1 MLNLRLLL
9 FSVAF
14 LSPILQIKGDDFKE
28 EMFIKPL
35 PPSHLYVYFQFLTL
49 ANGEES
55 FEHSHLAPRSLGE
68 IVSRYQVEELHLTL
82 TEGQWKHNTWGYP
95 VLDAAPGAEL
105 YAWFAPDVVDVDT
118 QWKKLSSTLS
128 GLFCASLNFI
138 ENMNTVSPKM
148 ALWPTGAYS
157 KSHQNI
163 TSQLRYAS
171 LPREI
176 VCTENLTPW
185 KKLLPCESSHGFS
198 SLLNSRMIHNTNYHS
213 IGVHIRRMCSGSNCL
228 DTSLE
233 IKQTV
238 ALVYDFKILNTMDW
252 SLRKLFGQGLP
263 GACPLSSSSR
273 IYVDITSNS
282 SYPFKLLPEPNSIMF
297 SHRGGSKTELAVYE
311 INHSNMMNIGAKY
324 EMRNKIFVNI
334 PPPLTFNRYVL
345 GYGKEF
351 GGIVTEL
358 SNNYWAP
365 IDVVLLEN
373 APWWLPIQL
382 STLRINGEAESKLIM
397 SQYYSPGRSRQKP
410 YHLELLL
417 KLPPKSTTTV
427 TIDFEFVFLKW
438 QEYPPDAN
446 HGFYVGSALLSA
458 NLPTAKNYTSL
469 PITGSTFDSIVN
481 ASKPWYPIVF
491 RTNGGMVSLPTPDF
505 SMPYNVI
512 CLACTV
518 VALAFG
524 PLNNICTKEVVLKI
538 IVVPVSLRQK
548 IFNIFKKK
556 KD

>member
-1 MLNLRLLL
+1 MLNSKVLLCCI
-9 FSVAF
+9 AF
-14 LSPILQIKGDDFKE
+14 LSPILHIKGDDFKE
-28 EMFIKPL
+28 EMFIKPM
-35 PPSHLYVYFQFLTL
+35 PPSHLYVYLQFLTL
-49 ANGEES
+49 ANGEKS

-82 TEGQWKHNTWGYP
+82 TEGQWRHSEWGYP

-105 YAWFAPDVVDVDT
+105 YVWFSPDVVDVDT

-138 ENMNTVSPKM
+138 ENFNTITPKM
-148 ALWPTGAYS
+148 ALWPMGANS
-157 KSHQNI
+157 KSRHNI

-213 IGVHIRRMCSGSNCL
+213 IGIHIRRMCVDSNCL
-228 DTSLE
+228 ETNLE

-238 ALVYDFKILNTMDW
+238 ALVYDFKIINTMDW

-263 GACPLSSSSR
+263 GACPLSSSSK

-282 SYPFKLLPEPNSIMF
+282 SYPFKLQPEPNSVVL
-297 SHRGGSKTELAVYE
+297 SRRGGSEVELAVYDV
-311 INHSNMMNIGAKY
+311 NHYNMMNIGAKY
-324 EMRNKIFVNI
+324 EIKDKIFVNI

-365 IDVVLLEN
+365 IDIVLLEN

-417 KLPPKSTTTV
+417 KLPPKTTTTI

-446 HGFYVGSALLSA
+446 HGFYIGSALVSA
-458 NLPTAKNYTSL
+458 NLPTARNYTSL
-469 PITGSTFDSIVN
+469 PITGSTLDSIIN
-481 ASKPWYPIVF
+481 ASKPWYPMVF
-491 RTNGGMVSLPTPDF
+491 RTNGAMVSLPTPDF

-524 PLNNICTKEVVLKI
+524 PLNNICTKEVVLKVI
-538 IVVPVSLRQK
+538 GAPVSFRQK